1 MWNKR
6 VLNYFTRRK
15 IEFLVVPW
23 YGELS
28 RDIPQLPFKKVR
40 KGGQLAKVVF
50 TAISN
55 THLFLGALRFV
66 PMSISNAYQI
76 LAMLAQAKQVAHI
89 LKHEGWTDNGS
100 TIYSSYCPTFRG
112 LFAAY
117 LKRLI
122 PKSELVMHIH
132 GAEVIECLQHYKR
145 FMKYVLSQA
154 DKIVVASEY
163 MKSRTSNLGIPDN
176 IIKVIPCGL
185 EIDYKEG
192 KRHKENLIMFCGR
205 LDHSKDP
212 LTLLESAPRVVNDLN
227 GQVKFMFF
235 GEGILR
241 EEMEEVIRKKNLQ
254 DYVRILGQVANDK
267 LVNYY
272 KKAKVFVSAS
282 TREPFGIVLTEALSH
297 YMPCIVTDIGGMPEI
312 VTHGRE
318 GFIVAKGDADKIA
331 QHIVELFSNS
341 DLYNR
346 MSEAARKRSLAYDI
360 NVVMDR
366 LVDFLNE

>member
-6 VLNYFTRRK
+6 VLNYFTRCN
-15 IEFLVVPW
+15 IEFLVIPW

-28 RDIPQLPFKKVR
+28 KDIPQLAFKKVT
-40 KGGQLAKVVF
+40 KVGQLAEVAF
-50 TAISN
+50 STISN
-55 THLFLGALRFV
+55 ARLFFGALRFV
-66 PMSISNAYQI
+66 PMSISNTYRI
-76 LAMLAQAKQVAHI
+76 LAMLTQAKQVAYN
-89 LKHEGWTDNGS
+89 LRRQGWIDNGS

-132 GAEVIECLQHYKR
+132 GAEVIECLQHYKS

-163 MKSRTSNLGIPDN
+163 MKSRTSNLGIPET

-192 KRHKENLIMFCGR
+192 KRHKENLVMFCGR

-212 LTLLESAPRVVNDLN
+212 LTLLESAPRAVDALN
-227 GQVKFMFF
+227 GQVKFIFV

-241 EEMEEVIRKKNLQ
+241 EEMEEFIRKKNLQ

-272 KKAKVFVSAS
+272 KKAKVLVSAS

-297 YMPCIVTDIGGMPEI
+297 YVPCIVTDIGGMPEI

-318 GFIVAKGDADKIA
+318 GFIVAEGDADKIA
-331 QHIVELFSNS
+331 QHILELFSNS

-346 MSEAARKRSLAYDI
+346 MSEAARKRSLDYDI
-360 NVVMDR
+360 NVVMGR
-366 LVDFLNE
+366 LSDFLNE